1 MEICT
6 IYRIF
11 LYNTEKTFSM
21 KLYFVRHG
29 ESNYN
34 VKGLCSWKPGKH
46 VHLTE
51 KGREQCEKV
60 AEKLKD
66 KKIDLIITS
75 ELYRAKQTAE
85 IINKYHDAPIE
96 EDKRINDRNTGIF
109 EGRPI
114 SEYHDFIRG
123 NKFEA
128 KPPEGESFLE
138 EKERIIDFLEDLK
151 KRDLDVVLAV
161 GHHQPMRIVYGY
173 FKGLSDEEMYGKKIK
188 NGEIL
193 EFDI

>member
-1 MEICT
+1 
-6 IYRIF
+6 
-11 LYNTEKTFSM
+11 M

-29 ESNYN
+29 ESNSN
-34 VKGLCSWKPGKH
+34 VENFCSYKPGKH
-46 VHLTE
+46 VYLTE
-51 KGREQCEKV
+51 KGKKECEKV
-60 AEKLKD
+60 AEKLKN

-75 ELYRAKQTAE
+75 ELYRTKQTAE

-114 SEYHDFIRG
+114 SEYHDFIKR

-138 EKERIIDFLEDLK
+138 EKERIRDFLEDLK
-151 KRDLDVVLAV
+151 KKDLDVVLAV

-173 FKGLSDEEMYGKKIK
+173 FKGLSNEELYGKKIK
-188 NGEIL
+188 NCEIL
-193 EFDI
+193 KFEI